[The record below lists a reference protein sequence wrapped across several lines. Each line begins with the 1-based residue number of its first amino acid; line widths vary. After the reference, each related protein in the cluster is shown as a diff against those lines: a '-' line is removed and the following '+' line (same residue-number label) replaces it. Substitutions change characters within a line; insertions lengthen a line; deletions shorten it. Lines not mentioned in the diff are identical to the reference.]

1 MYLSFSPQEIHGW
14 LRVTVKLFGGPSRQS
29 LPLAHAN
36 GQSGHDSTLQH
47 DEEESSILDLCGQLQ
62 RGVTH
67 KQRLVCAQPHVGQLN
82 IPPTHS
88 KGPAGVVAV
97 GLFPERSKPT
107 VTPPFKPPKLSITR
121 FRGCGGHLSTMEN
134 GAATQGEGK
143 DPSGFLSEIIGNPVT
158 VKLNS
163 GVVYKGESSPSPSF

>member
-1 MYLSFSPQEIHGW
+1 MVESHREAVWRHPPAI
-14 LRVTVKLFGGPSRQS
+14 S

-67 KQRLVCAQPHVGQLN
+67 KQRLVCAQLQVGQLP
-82 IPPTHS
+82 PPTHS
-88 KGPAGVVAV
+88 KGPASVVAV
-97 GLFPERSKPT
+97 GLFPEANQPT
-107 VTPPFKPPKLSITR
+107 VTPPFKPPKLSITHL
-121 FRGCGGHLSTMEN
+121 RGCGGHLSTMEN

-163 GVVYKGESSPSPSF
+163 GVVYKGESSLSPSSWPQTRREAVSK